1 MNRVPVIV
9 RNPAYIEE
17 VELVEDEV
25 NPANSIPLVSGNTPI
40 VTVPASENGNVTEDV
55 VEDRDEDEQMEDVP
69 QKLRD
74 VVNGLEELN
83 RELKSIL
90 SRHPRDTSS
99 HQPTVVPHV
108 EVWDTEKAWEWEY
121 RLYPHSNRK
130 EVSDRLSTQVWDLL
144 RIMQERIDQQTWNS
158 KDIELI
164 DGLKAISI
172 MHFKLGKLTE
182 KVLKRQA
189 WKPYK

>member
-25 NPANSIPLVSGNTPI
+25 NPANIIPLVSGNTPI

-99 HQPTVVPHV
+99 HQPAVVPQV
-108 EVWDTEKAWEWEY
+108 EVWDTGKAWEREY
-121 RLYPHSNRK
+121 RLYPDSNRK
-130 EVSDRLSTQVWDLL
+130 E
-144 RIMQERIDQQTWNS
+144 
-158 KDIELI
+158 
-164 DGLKAISI
+164 
-172 MHFKLGKLTE
+172 
-182 KVLKRQA
+182 
-189 WKPYK
+189 

>member
-1 MNRVPVIV
+1 MNRVLVKV

-17 VELVEDEV
+17 VELIEDEV
-25 NPANSIPLVSGNTPI
+25 NPANLIPLVSGNTPI

-99 HQPTVVPHV
+99 HQPAVVPQV
-108 EVWDTEKAWEWEY
+108 EVWDTGKAWEREY
-121 RLYPHSNRK
+121 RLYPDSNRK
-130 EVSDRLSTQVWDLL
+130 EWQAVHPGVGSALSCRSGLTSRPGII
-144 RIMQERIDQQTWNS
+144 RI
-158 KDIELI
+158 
-164 DGLKAISI
+164 
-172 MHFKLGKLTE
+172 
-182 KVLKRQA
+182 
-189 WKPYK
+189 